1 MTVRYPITLNV
12 SEPNNNIGLLKIRQ
26 ADEET
31 QTLVVQILEDA
42 TPKSYEGL
50 QVFFCA
56 KIGQTDGLGIIEQ
69 KLHDSE
75 MTDPKNG
82 QLEYTFRPEDWQILG
97 HQTGY
102 FSFRKMVD
110 DHTYKQQFS
119 TRDFTYEVTQN
130 IYSDGIREVTKD
142 GSTYVWTFED
152 LLRLLKEFM
161 DSGQTDFEA
170 WYEEIKD
177 QLSEDA
183 AGNLMLLYQSLRDKT
198 GKDTDFRFFEAEKS
212 FMERVYNENFERG
225 SNVKWFG
232 AVGDGL
238 TDDTDAI
245 QAALNSNPHI
255 IIPQGEY
262 IIKKSINL
270 VNNSFIEGQGD
281 VLFNFSGAYNLFNGD
296 TKSNLTFKNFKMSGN
311 NIVSDT
317 NPEAGN
323 SGIYLHNCEQIL
335 VENVNGRNFGAWP
348 IVSISSRKIKYF
360 NCDCSDSVRQS
371 GLAVSDCIDYEI
383 ANCTSSEN
391 FYSGIIAEKA
401 GSNGKIHDNF
411 CSKNKHGILVKDDG
425 INVRVYN
432 NDCSANI
439 EMGIYTQDT
448 NRVEISNNLIF
459 GCGNSNPANGY
470 GIYGKNT
477 QRLIV
482 NNNNIQNNNAPA
494 IYLNQEGNGTTSQ
507 PTITNNLLKNNCL
520 TYRIDNEAEV
530 FIQKANDIVFSN
542 NALYPFRR
550 VFVVGQTSTFKQFNQ
565 SYVGQISKLE
575 GDLLEILPFVDEIK
589 SLRCRLTKDSRTLNI
604 KVKEDMRVVSI
615 ESSGYITVASNGIAF
630 FLNDISINSVYP
642 TAINTIATAQTTYSA
657 KFAKGQ
663 NLKLNIANTVN
674 NDYIG
679 NFEVEIFY
687 I

>member
-1 MTVRYPITLNV
+1 MVVKYPITLSV

-42 TPKSYEGL
+42 IPKSYEGL

-56 KIGQTDGLGIIEQ
+56 RIGQTAGLGIIEQ
-69 KLHDSE
+69 KLTETE
-75 MTDPKNG
+75 MTDPKSG
-82 QLEYTFRPEDWQILG
+82 KLEYTFRSEDWQILG
-97 HQTGY
+97 RQTGY
-102 FSFRKMVD
+102 FSFRKMKD
-110 DHTYKQQFS
+110 DHTYEQQFS
-119 TRDFTYEVTQN
+119 TRDFAYEVTKN
-130 IYSDGIREVTKD
+130 IYSDGIKEVTKD

-152 LLRLLKEFM
+152 LLRLLEEFKE
-161 DSGQTDFEA
+161 SGETDFIV
-170 WYEEIKD
+170 WYNEIKD

-198 GKDTDFRFFEAEKS
+198 GKDSDFRDFEAEKS

-225 SNVKWFG
+225 ANIKWFG
-232 AVGDGL
+232 AVGDGV
-238 TDDTDAI
+238 TDDTVAI

-255 IIPQGEY
+255 VIPQGEY
-262 IIKKSINL
+262 TIKNSINL
-270 VNNSFIEGQGD
+270 VNNTFIEGQGD
-281 VLFNFSGAYNLFNGD
+281 VLINFEGKYNLFNGD
-296 TKSNLTFKNFKMSGN
+296 SKSNLTFKNFKMTGN
-311 NIVSDT
+311 DIVSDT

-323 SGIYLHNCEQIL
+323 SGIYLHNCENIL
-335 VENVNGRNFGAWP
+335 VEKVSGRNFGAWP
-348 IVSISSRKIKYF
+348 IVSVSSRRIKYF
-360 NCDCSDSVRQS
+360 NCDCSGSVRQS
-371 GLAVSDCIDYEI
+371 GIAVSDCNDYEI
-383 ANCTSSEN
+383 ANCTSNDN

-401 GSNGKIHDNF
+401 GNNGKIHDNF
-411 CSKNKHGILVKDDG
+411 STKNKHGILVKDDG
-425 INVRVYN
+425 LNVRVYN
-432 NDCSANI
+432 NDLSANI

-459 GCGNSNPANGY
+459 GCGNSNPLNGY

-477 QRLIV
+477 QRLII

-494 IYLNQEGNGTTSQ
+494 IYLNQEGAGVTSQ

-530 FIQKANDIVFSN
+530 FIQKANDIVFLN

-575 GDLLEILPFVDEIK
+575 GDILEILPFVDEIK
-589 SLRCRLTKDSRTLNI
+589 SLKCRLTKESRTLNI
-604 KVKEDMRVVSI
+604 KAKEDMRVVGIQSA
-615 ESSGYITVASNGIAF
+615 GYINANGNGIAF

-642 TAINTIATAQTTYSA
+642 AAINTIAATQTVYSA
-657 KFAKGQ
+657 KFSKGQ

-679 NFEVEIFY
+679 GFEVDIFY